1 MDTLKKHEVFEIE
14 VLEALKNEKLLESV
28 VFGGG
33 TMLRLCYELN
43 RYSAD
48 LDFWIAKKINPA
60 VYFNKLQGFLIGRYE
75 LTDAKIKFNSL
86 LLEIRSKDYPKRLKI
101 EIRKGVKN
109 CDMEERIAFS
119 KYSLKQVILKVHTLK
134 QTMKNKIEA
143 ALDRGEIRDFFDLE
157 FLLRRGIPMEI
168 SKQQKNSLKVKIGKF
183 KDRDFKVILGSILD
197 TDMRQY
203 YIKNKFNFLN
213 EKLSLVGE
221 VFPHCYKKLCG
232 IPPAMK

>member
-14 VLEALKNEKLLESV
+14 VLEALKNAKLLEPV
-28 VFGGG
+28 IFGGG

-48 LDFWIAKKINPA
+48 LDFWVVKKIKTA
-60 VYFNKLQGFLIGRYE
+60 VYFQKLKECLLGQYE
-75 LTDAKIKFNSL
+75 LTDAKIKFNSI

-101 EIRKGVKN
+101 EIRKGIKD
-109 CDMEERIAFS
+109 CDTEERIAFS
-119 KYSLKQVILKVHTLK
+119 KYSLKQVILKVHSLK

-157 FLLRRGIPMEI
+157 FLLRRGIPMEL
-168 SKQQKNSLKVKIGKF
+168 SKQQKNSLRTKIGKF

-197 TDMRQY
+197 PDMRQY
-203 YIKNKFNFLN
+203 YIKNKFNFLS
-213 EKLSLVGE
+213 EKL
-221 VFPHCYKKLCG
+221 K
-232 IPPAMK
+232 